1 MARAMNAL
9 QLKGDILQLVKGDI
23 LGRMVQ
29 DMEIKTKKR
38 ASKK

>member
-1 MARAMNAL
+1 MDAL

-29 DMEIKTKKR
+29 DMETKTKKR

>member
-1 MARAMNAL
+1 MDAL
-9 QLKGDILQLVKGDI
+9 QLKGDILQLVTGDI

>member
-1 MARAMNAL
+1 MARSMNTL

-29 DMEIKTKKR
+29 DLEIETKKR

>member
-1 MARAMNAL
+1 MNAL

-29 DMEIKTKKR
+29 DLEINTKKR

>member
-1 MARAMNAL
+1 MNAL
-9 QLKGDILQLVKGDI
+9 QLKGDILQLVTGDK

-29 DMEIKTKKR
+29 DQEIKTKKR